1 MEKKNNKE
9 AYETP
14 TVELLKFDN
23 NDVITTSGF
32 VGEEDEFERGDRG
45 GRSGSDGFTTPDV
58 NVD

>member
-9 AYETP
+9 TYETP

-32 VGEEDEFERGDRG
+32 DGEEDIFDRDG
-45 GRSGSDGFTTPDV
+45 GRGVSDSDAYTTPDV
-58 NVD
+58 KVD

>member
-9 AYETP
+9 TYETP

-32 VGEEDEFERGDRG
+32 EGEEDIFDRG
-45 GRSGSDGFTTPDV
+45 QGISDSDTFNTPDV
-58 NVD
+58 KID